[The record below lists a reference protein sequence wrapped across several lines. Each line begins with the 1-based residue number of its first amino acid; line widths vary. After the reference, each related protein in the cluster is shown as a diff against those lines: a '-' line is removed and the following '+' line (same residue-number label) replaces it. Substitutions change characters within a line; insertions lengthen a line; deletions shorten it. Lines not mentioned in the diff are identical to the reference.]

1 MAVFASKTDIQFLI
15 SKIKSALS
23 GKVDMVSGKGLST
36 NDYTTAEKNKLAGI
50 ADGANA
56 YQLPTAS
63 ASTLGGVKVGSN
75 LTISNGVLSGTPNTT
90 YSAMTGAS
98 ASSDGSSGL
107 VPAPSAGAATR
118 YLRSDG
124 TWVVPPDTNTT
135 YSDMTAAT
143 SSAAGTHGLV
153 PAPAAGKQSSFL
165 RGDGTWA
172 VPTDTTYSDATTS
185 VHGLMTASDKTKLNG
200 IATGAQVNVIE
211 TVKVNGTA
219 LTPSNK
225 AVDITTPTTATIKSQ
240 IEAYGY
246 QTSSQVQAAVNNAV
260 GKITGISLSVVT
272 SLPTTGATGTIYLI
286 AHSHSDSGDN
296 YDEYIWLADS
306 KSFEKIGNTDVDLS
320 DYVKSADLSEIGT
333 TELTTMWNA

>member
-23 GKVDMVSGKGLST
+23 GKVDTVSGKGLST

-50 ADGANA
+50 AAGANA
-56 YQLPTAS
+56 YTLPTAS

-75 LTISNGVLSGTPNTT
+75 LTISNGVLSGTPDTT

-98 ASSDGSSGL
+98 ATEAGSSGL

-124 TWVVPPDTNTT
+124 TWVTPP
-135 YSDMTAAT
+135 
-143 SSAAGTHGLV
+143 
-153 PAPAAGKQSSFL
+153 
-165 RGDGTWA
+165 
-172 VPTDTTYSDATTS
+172 DTTYSDATTS
-185 VHGLMTASDKTKLNG
+185 VHGLMTASDKTKLDG
-200 IATGAQVNVIE
+200 IATGAEANVIE

-246 QTSSQVQAAVNNAV
+246 QTSSQVQTAVNNAV

-272 SLPTTGATGTIYLI
+272 SLPTTGAAGTIYLI
-286 AHSHSDSGDN
+286 AHSHSDSTDS
-296 YDEYIWLADS
+296 YDEYIWVEAN
-306 KSFEKIGNTDVDLS
+306 KAFEKIGNTDVDLS
-320 DYVKSADLSEIGT
+320 AYMKTSDLSEIGT
-333 TELTTMWNA
+333 TDLTTMWNA